1 MSNLINRSSSNRST
15 PVEPTP
21 HETTPI
27 QRDHIQPTPRSFT
40 APPAIKPGDPTVLV
54 NGKPVDPAQ
63 EGGKNPASGAT
74 KEAAA
79 AKVAEQ
85 KLSGQ
90 AQEAK
95 VRSLWADTQKD
106 LDVKVIEEPAHSKDD
121 QQNDCDGQNNIKEK
135 K

>member
-1 MSNLINRSSSNRST
+1 MGTISNGSSPTHRST
-15 PVEPTP
+15 PIEPTP
-21 HETTPI
+21 I
-27 QRDHIQPTPRSFT
+27 QPDPIQPTPRSFS
-40 APPAIKPGDPTVLV
+40 APPVIKPGEPTVLV
-54 NGKPVDPAQ
+54 NGKPVEPAQ

-95 VRSLWADTQKD
+95 VRSQYEDFKNESP
-106 LDVKVIEEPAHSKDD
+106 K
-121 QQNDCDGQNNIKEK
+121 
-135 K
+135 